1 VEAMLHLALNPP
13 VAAAALPVTEAWRSQ
28 AAYQVIAALEKH
40 RATWQYWHLWAETQ
54 RQLRGA
60 AIDPADTTSVTAAVI
75 EEAIARSV
83 PLAGADDQAEL
94 LDYLRRTDGASVF
107 TIAGSDQYTSPRILA
122 AEQRLLAAALQTD
135 GRTLDPAA
143 VLDAGQAAMVR
154 TLAADPS
161 RLQLVIAPAGAGKT
175 TALRV
180 LANTWTGGGG
190 HVLGLA
196 PSATAAAQLTD
207 ATGIQTDTLARLTW
221 AIQHHQ
227 PLPEWAD
234 QIGPRTLLLIDEAG
248 MADTLTLDTA
258 VHHVL
263 DRGGRVCLVGD
274 DRQLG
279 AVGAGGILTNLDAAY
294 GSVRLTKLHR
304 FADPD
309 EAAATL
315 QIRNGQADAIGFYL
329 DRDRIRIG
337 DPAALPD
344 RILAAWQHDHDRGR
358 DALMLARPGPRSP
371 TSTAGPEPPGWP
383 ASRRPIRS
391 SWRTATRPAPA
402 T

>member
-279 AVGAGGILTNLDAAY
+279 AVGAG
-294 GSVRLTKLHR
+294 
-304 FADPD
+304 
-309 EAAATL
+309 
-315 QIRNGQADAIGFYL
+315 RNPHQPGRGV
-329 DRDRIRIG
+329 RIG
-337 DPAALPD
+337 SA
-344 RILAAWQHDHDRGR
+344 H
-358 DALMLARPGPRSP
+358 
-371 TSTAGPEPPGWP
+371 
-383 ASRRPIRS
+383 
-391 SWRTATRPAPA
+391 
-402 T
+402 